1 MTGTMSNSQERI
13 RSFVERAERLQ
24 GDISLLREDMKELFA
39 EAKGEGFDTKALKRI
54 IALRKKDR
62 EKLAQE
68 VAILQLYAAAMGM
81 EDVFA

>member
-24 GDISLLREDMKELFA
+24 DDISLLREDMKELFA

>member
-1 MTGTMSNSQERI
+1 MEGQSNSQARI
-13 RSFVERAERLQ
+13 RAFVERAERLQ
-24 GDISLLREDMKELFA
+24 DDISLLREDMKELFA

-62 EKLAQE
+62 QKLAEE